1 MDTTSGSQQTPRK
14 GSQSLAILDS
24 FRFTKCMDEHLRTR
38 LCFCYGP
45 GSRARLRRRGIA
57 FSRIRESK
65 DTSVVGCLGTP
76 PHLNFQAFDPWVCP
90 HPKAGPGNDRS
101 FDMWRRTSHGL
112 MSPVCRSLRP
122 PPFRGFK
129 GKPNGRRPNCGVP
142 SEKTCPSSRARRVI
156 SDLILPDRAAM
167 LLPAK

>member
-1 MDTTSGSQQTPRK
+1 MCGQTSPN
-14 GSQSLAILDS
+14 
-24 FRFTKCMDEHLRTR
+24 
-38 LCFCYGP
+38 
-45 GSRARLRRRGIA
+45 
-57 FSRIRESK
+57 
-65 DTSVVGCLGTP
+65 TSVFLLRAWLKSASEKERNCLFTDQGK
-76 PHLNFQAFDPWVCP
+76 HRYISGWMLGNLNFQAFEPWVCP

-112 MSPVCRSLRP
+112 MSLVCRSLRP

-129 GKPNGRRPNCGVP
+129 GKPNGRRNCGVP
-142 SEKTCPSSRARRVI
+142 SEKTCPSSRAGRVI